1 MEMDQDEKSLVDDLE
16 KIDER
21 FGGVQNQ
28 PAGDRKRKNRKSRL
42 KDKMN

>member
-21 FGGVQNQ
+21 FGGVQN
-28 PAGDRKRKNRKSRL
+28 
-42 KDKMN
+42 